1 MPALLQAIA
10 TLTEHRDRALLDQQ
24 VLDLLAQ
31 CVPGSRLRVLGCVG
45 EAPAQRLLLRASARP
60 GEPACA
66 GLPPWTP
73 LDALPRVADCEA
85 HSRAQLNGEPV
96 LGIDLNVF
104 PLFADRHCFGMVELH
119 RDDLLDDRERLLV
132 RHVLRIYANHVG
144 LLNYG
149 EIDTLTGLLN
159 RKTFDAQFRASA
171 PLGAASAQLA
181 PDAPERRR
189 GDASVLPRWL
199 GLVDIDHFKKVNDGF
214 GHLIGDEML
223 LLVAGLLRS
232 SFRHGDCL
240 YRFGGEEFVVLL
252 HAADRCQAAI
262 AFERFRV
269 NMAEHRFPQVG
280 HATASV
286 GFTALWPNDSPAGAF
301 ERADRAVYHAKD
313 HGRNQVRCYEDLLE
327 AGALEAVVHVGEIE
341 LF

>member
-1 MPALLQAIA
+1 VHA
-10 TLTEHRDRALLDQQ
+10 RAHL
-24 VLDLLAQ
+24 
-31 CVPGSRLRVLGCVG
+31 S
-45 EAPAQRLLLRASARP
+45 
-60 GEPACA
+60 
-66 GLPPWTP
+66 
-73 LDALPRVADCEA
+73 
-85 HSRAQLNGEPV
+85 GEPV
-96 LGIDLNVF
+96 LGIDLSVF
-104 PLFADRHCFGMVELH
+104 PLVADRHCFGMVELV
-119 RDDLLDDRERLLV
+119 RDDRLSEREQSLV
-132 RHVLRIYANHVG
+132 RHVLRIYGNHVG

-171 PLGAASAQLA
+171 PVVAASEQLA
-181 PDAPERRR
+181 PDAPERR
-189 GDASVLPRWL
+189 GGGAAALQRWL
-199 GLVDIDHFKKVNDGF
+199 GLIDIDHFKRVNDGF

-252 HAADRCQAAI
+252 HAGDRSQAAV
-262 AFERFRV
+262 AFERFRM
-269 NMAEHRFPQVG
+269 NMAQHCFPQVG

-313 HGRNQVRCYEDLLE
+313 HGRNQVHCYEDLLE
-327 AGALEAVVHVGEIE
+327 GGALEAVVHVGEIE